1 MMAPQLTCCVMTV
14 SKLENLSNSGLA
26 ALPECRCGAEMRL
39 LEVKPS
45 DDMEIRIFSCDTC
58 HHKFRLMAWK
68 ASDTQDP
75 GYR

>member
-1 MMAPQLTCCVMTV
+1 
-14 SKLENLSNSGLA
+14 
-26 ALPECRCGAEMRL
+26 MRL